1 MSSNDDKPI
10 DLFKMPTAVG
20 ERIIDKPELP
30 KGGVTT
36 DQTVLCE
43 TIAGSM
49 HLKRGTFGKFEVVS
63 DEPPVI
69 GGTDTAPTPMTYL
82 AMATGF

>member
-1 MSSNDDKPI
+1 MAENNKPI
-10 DLFKMPTAVG
+10 DGHASSSKVG
-20 ERIIDKPELP
+20 ERVIDKPELP
-30 KGGVTT
+30 KGGIFT

-43 TIAGSM
+43 MVEGNM
-49 HLKRGTFGKFEVVS
+49 HLKRSKFGKFEVTS
-63 DEPPVI
+63 DEGANI

>member
-1 MSSNDDKPI
+1 MSDNEKPI
-10 DLFKMPTAVG
+10 DGFMSSTKVG
-20 ERIIDKPELP
+20 ERVIDKPELP
-30 KGGVTT
+30 KGGIAT

-43 TIAGSM
+43 MVEGNM
-49 HLKRGTFGKFEVVS
+49 HLKRSKFGKFEVMS
-63 DEPPVI
+63 DEGPNI

>member
-1 MSSNDDKPI
+1 MADDDKPI
-10 DLFKMPTAVG
+10 DGFTSSTKVG
-20 ERIIDKPELP
+20 ERVIDKPELP
-30 KGGVTT
+30 KGGIST

-43 TIAGSM
+43 MIEGNM
-49 HLKRGTFGKFEVVS
+49 HLKRSQFGKFEVFS
-63 DEPPVI
+63 DEGANI